1 MQKNW
6 HLKMRCHK
14 GYKMKIFTKILLIL
28 LSIVALNGTEIIH
41 ANSYA
46 DALEKGVEQN
56 KPVMLFAHS
65 PFCPWCRKMEA
76 DTLSDNEVIEYINKN
91 FIFVTVDL
99 SLSMDIEDVPA
110 RFLPEG
116 TPTTYV
122 IDPKTQELL
131 YSLRGYKNKKSFLGR
146 VSRPSN

>member
-1 MQKNW
+1 
-6 HLKMRCHK
+6 
-14 GYKMKIFTKILLIL
+14 MKIFTKLLLIL
-28 LSIVALNGTEIIH
+28 ASVFTLNATDLIH

-46 DALEKGVEQN
+46 DALKQGVEQN
-56 KPVMLFAHS
+56 KPVVLFAHS

-76 DTLSDNEVIEYINKN
+76 DTLSDEEVIEYLNKN

-122 IDPKTQELL
+122 IDPKTEELL
-131 YSLRGYKNKKSFLGR
+131 YSLRGYKNKQSFLGR
-146 VSRPSN
+146 LSRPSN